1 MNKKKLLPLVIGILV
16 CLLICT
22 FTIVISA
29 QADTPSLTIKAYNLI
44 FGESVYITYAVDA
57 RNMPTDAK
65 AELLIWEKLPEKYEK
80 GTEDVVLS
88 ATDDR
93 MSVGGVMCDTYVFD
107 SIVARQMATDFYA
120 VAHVNV
126 GGVDYYSAPRKYSVL
141 QYIYNKM
148 GITGTPSDKPTFIEL
163 LQMTLEYGGA
173 VQRHF
178 DADNPR
184 HANKTFYQVKVSG
197 GTLSDGFNSGL
208 YLEGD
213 TVTVSAPT
221 VNASGTGFA
230 YWTDSDG
237 RIVSTSPT
245 FETEK
250 LYEHK
255 TYTANYTGAKTYT
268 VDFVGMDGQ
277 LIKSQTVAG
286 GANATAPTPPT
297 VKGYEFVGWSGA
309 YTNITTDTTVTAEY
323 DIVHNQLFFSMTDN
337 GDGTVTVTLSLE
349 GDVNLYGLECKIY
362 LETEGM
368 EYTSLKS
375 VATGL
380 MANKKSDYIILSYA
394 TADGRDVTEPHTLL
408 SVTFTKVAEN
418 VSVSAS
424 LSDVDAFDQSFVSE
438 SYSVADDFCG

>member
-1 MNKKKLLPLVIGILV
+1 
-16 CLLICT
+16 
-22 FTIVISA
+22 
-29 QADTPSLTIKAYNLI
+29 
-44 FGESVYITYAVDA
+44 
-57 RNMPTDAK
+57 MPTDAK

-213 TVTVSAPT
+213 VLTLSA
-221 VNASGTGFA
+221 NASNNGEFFCGWADSTGKMISSELEYTITVGT
-230 YWTDSDG
+230 
-237 RIVSTSPT
+237 
-245 FETEK
+245 
-250 LYEHK
+250 EHK
-255 TYTANYTGAKTYT
+255 TYTAVYAPAPTTYKFETNGAQKIDNIVSSLVLDSLPIPERAGYDFLGWYDNEELLGEKITAPYYNSSDVTLYAGWSAKKYTLTLDDSSWSGGGVSTYSVTYNQSFTLSTPTRENYTFLGWFDGEYKVEAGIWKYT
-268 VDFVGMDGQ
+268 D
-277 LIKSQTVAG
+277 
-286 GANATAPTPPT
+286 
-297 VKGYEFVGWSGA
+297 
-309 YTNITTDTTVTAEY
+309 
-323 DIVHNQLFFSMTDN
+323 SMTLVAKWSADVDN
-337 GDGTVTVTLSLE
+337 GGVITPVH
-349 GDVNLYGLECKIY
+349 
-362 LETEGM
+362 
-368 EYTSLKS
+368 
-375 VATGL
+375 
-380 MANKKSDYIILSYA
+380 
-394 TADGRDVTEPHTLL
+394 PW
-408 SVTFTKVAEN
+408 
-418 VSVSAS
+418 
-424 LSDVDAFDQSFVSE
+424 
-438 SYSVADDFCG
+438 